1 MSYEQPKKIVGM
13 KLYLKMLT
21 LANFLLFNFFLIIF
35 IKLFVKNLSDAAE
48 RGKLLGAII
57 AITLIGLFLIIFAY
71 VLPYFIIRKYEKI
84 SFYEDGF
91 AIGKNEKILY
101 ENLEYFFIPN
111 VMRPNTFLGIWYKDN
126 NGTWKNIT
134 AAGYPSNAFDL
145 FQQDFV
151 KINYPKAMRKI
162 ENGEPVEFLFNNPK
176 KSVMALVPKKYIAKK
191 LEQALK
197 IKVTR
202 EALTLDNE
210 VYNWNDYNI
219 STMAGRINITDKA
232 GNKILHLSDKALIHN
247 TNLLETIINTFGA
260 NE

>member
-1 MSYEQPKKIVGM
+1 M
-13 KLYLKMLT
+13 
-21 LANFLLFNFFLIIF
+21 
-35 IKLFVKNLSDAAE
+35 
-48 RGKLLGAII
+48 
-57 AITLIGLFLIIFAY
+57 
-71 VLPYFIIRKYEKI
+71 PYFIIRKYEKI

-126 NGTWKNIT
+126 NGTWKNIA

-176 KSVMALVPKKYIAKK
+176 KSVMALAPKKYISKK